1 MSRRDIPTKASD
13 HTPIASPTACADRP
27 YSDRLRRRPNSAAQ
41 PAKIPAALGSGTT
54 SSVPEPTNTGLVNWA
69 PEAGDPQIPGAA
81 NVRPPS
87 KDNAATVSGVPVNA
101 SSTMGDPVARRSRPE
116 SLM

>member
-1 MSRRDIPTKASD
+1 TDIPVRQPAMTAPHSSRRFRR
-13 HTPIASPTACADRP
+13 SP
-27 YSDRLRRRPNSAAQ
+27 SSAVQ
-41 PAKIPAALGSGTT
+41 LAKSTAALGSGTT
-54 SSVPEPTNTGLVNWA
+54 SNVPEPTNSVLVNGA
-69 PEAGDPQIPGAA
+69 PEVGEPQIPGAA